1 MPLSAMSMLQ
11 KRARSAV
18 VPALSWPGQT
28 GNSLCATP
36 SSALQQT
43 SQASL
48 EIACMLPCDSTVKRK
63 MGP

>member
-11 KRARSAV
+11 KKARSAT

-28 GNSLCATP
+28 GSSPGATP

-48 EIACMLPCDSTVKRK
+48 QIPCLILCDPK
-63 MGP
+63 

>member
-1 MPLSAMSMLQ
+1 MPLSAMRMLQ

-28 GNSLCATP
+28 GSSPCARP

-48 EIACMLPCDSTVKRK
+48 WIACLILCNPM
-63 MGP
+63 